1 MSRPSRSAE
10 LEVAQAQIREL
21 FRRLE
26 TVEREL
32 VKALRPSPPFP
43 LLRDTVS
50 EATTRQT
57 EIPRPLRVVKGG
69 RS

>member
-1 MSRPSRSAE
+1 MSRPSLSIE
-10 LEVAQAQIREL
+10 LEVAQGQIREL

-26 TVEREL
+26 AVERET
-32 VKALRPSPPFP
+32 VKAARPALSFP

-50 EATTRQT
+50 EETKRQA

-69 RS
+69 RN